1 MTIRVLLVD
10 DHRMLVDA
18 LCTMLAKE
26 PDIEVVGEASD
37 GMQMMLRVPEVKPDV
52 VVLDIAMP
60 DQNGIDACARLLARH
75 ADIKVVALSSYSDK
89 RFVLQM
95 LKAGASAYVLKAAAA
110 TELVH
115 AIRVAATGQSYL
127 SPEAASAVIDDIT
140 TRGQARQLCADPLGR
155 REREVLQLLAEGK
168 RSMAIAKKLRISV
181 GTVDA
186 HRRNIMRKLGLHTIA
201 ELTRYAI
208 REGITA
214 L

>member
-10 DHRMLVDA
+10 DHRILVDA
-18 LCTMLAKE
+18 LRSMLAKE
-26 PDIEVVGEASD
+26 PDIEVVGVASD
-37 GMQMMLRVPEVKPDV
+37 ARSMMLMVPEVQPDV

-75 ADIKVVALSSYSDK
+75 AGIKVIALSSYSDK

-95 LKAGASAYVLKAAAA
+95 LKAGALAYVVKAAAA
-110 TELVH
+110 TELVRAIH
-115 AIRVAATGQSYL
+115 AAALGHSYL
-127 SPEAASAVIDDIT
+127 SPEAASAVIDDMKT
-140 TRGQARQLCADPLGR
+140 GGQARLPGESLGL

-168 RSMAIAKKLRISV
+168 RSAAIAKKLRISV

-186 HRRNIMRKLGLHTIA
+186 HRRNIMRKLGLHSIA

-208 REGITA
+208 REGITS